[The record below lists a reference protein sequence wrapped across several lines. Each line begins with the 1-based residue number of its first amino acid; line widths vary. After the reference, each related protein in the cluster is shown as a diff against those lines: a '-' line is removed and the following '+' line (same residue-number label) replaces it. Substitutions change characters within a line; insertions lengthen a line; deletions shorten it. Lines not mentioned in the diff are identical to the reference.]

1 MDVLK
6 RVDCVVGAI
15 LRWGSTGLLG
25 IIFLLLAANV
35 FVRFVPFTS
44 FGWFD
49 EIIEMLIAWFVFLGS
64 AALWRENEHFID
76 SFLPDFFKGKATG
89 YLLDIV
95 INIVSITFIAA
106 FTYYSF
112 NLTMRAADWTPVI
125 NMPKKLLYASMPV
138 SGAIMIAY
146 SVRNIVLSGNR
157 LAQRQQ

>member
-6 RVDCVVGAI
+6 KMDYVVGAF
-15 LRWGSTGLLG
+15 LRWGSTALLG
-25 IIFLLLAANV
+25 IIFLLLVANV
-35 FVRFVPFTS
+35 LVRFVPFTS

-49 EIIEMLIAWFVFLGS
+49 EIIEMLIAWFVFLGA
-64 AALWRENEHFID
+64 AALWREKEHFIV
-76 SFLPDFFKGKATG
+76 SFLPDFFKGKAVG

-95 INIVSITFIAA
+95 INLVSISFIAA

-138 SGAIMIAY
+138 SGAFMLIY
-146 SVRNIVLSGNR
+146 SVRNIFQSGCR
-157 LAQRQQ
+157 LARKQQ

>member
-1 MDVLK
+1 MDALK
-6 RVDCVVGAI
+6 KIDCVVGAF

-25 IIFLLLAANV
+25 VIFLLLVANV

-64 AALWRENEHFID
+64 AALWREKEHFVV
-76 SFLPDFFKGKATG
+76 SFVPDFFKGKTAG

-95 INIVSITFIAA
+95 INVISVCFIAA

-112 NLTMRAADWTPVI
+112 NLTLRAADWTPVI

-138 SGAIMIAY
+138 SGAFMIIY
-146 SVRNIVLSGNR
+146 SMRNIVLSGSR
-157 LAQRQQ
+157 LARKQQ